1 MTKTSRREPVRHTAA
16 TVVNTGQ
23 VTLYAVCAVLLI
35 VGLVTVPLIV
45 AQVTVAVV
53 LSFFAVFVGLMKMG
67 LWHASTRHTHL
78 DYDVPDADDPTL
90 PHYLVLVPM
99 FREPDMIA
107 PMMSGMAGL
116 EYPKDRLR
124 VKLLVES
131 RERDPS
137 TRAAIDTVDVPDDRP
152 MLVVVGA
159 DTGRPIVHLHGMCSE
174 ARSDLEAWGP
184 SVSRFGTILAL
195 QGNTPCSGGGDNA
208 TWTTDVADIDRRIS
222 AAIDAVRAR
231 GVKLDDREV
240 ILIGESMGASRAEAL
255 AARFPDKY
263 TRLVLIGAP
272 QTPSPKNLDHAA
284 AVALL
289 AGEREGQQKMLDG
302 TTALS
307 AHGLPA
313 RFWELPGAVHGAYGH
328 DGDRVMGEAV
338 GFVVTRG
345 AR

>member
-1 MTKTSRREPVRHTAA
+1 ML
-16 TVVNTGQ
+16 
-23 VTLYAVCAVLLI
+23 VTCSARAFGVVLL
-35 VGLVTVPLIV
+35 LSAPLACRRPHGHGHGNGTEGPRDTSPSSSQASPPAGI
-45 AQVTVAVV
+45 ATTRSAELSKGAGAAAV
-53 LSFFAVFVGLMKMG
+53 
-67 LWHASTRHTHL
+67 
-78 DYDVPDADDPTL
+78 DPR
-90 PHYLVLVPM
+90 P
-99 FREPDMIA
+99 IA
-107 PMMSGMAGL
+107 
-116 EYPKDRLR
+116 
-124 VKLLVES
+124 
-131 RERDPS
+131 ER
-137 TRAAIDTVDVPDDRP
+137 IDTVVVPDDRP

-328 DGDRVMGEAV
+328 EGDGVLGEAV